1 MNYELLKKEN
11 NKVTISMKASVED
24 FNAAVKSAYTK
35 ERKRFNIPG
44 FRKGKA
50 PKSIIEKQYGEGVF
64 YEEAINILLNE
75 HYPKAIDEL
84 KLDVVDR
91 PDVDIKE
98 INMETGVEL
107 EAIVEVK
114 PEFELDN
121 YKGIEV
127 EKVENPVTD
136 EQLEEELKRVQDQ
149 NGRVITIEEGKVEN
163 GDTANINYAG
173 FLGEEQFEGG
183 TAEGHD
189 LTIGSGQFI
198 PGFEEELVGAEVGA
212 DVDVNVTFP
221 EDYQAENLAGQPVV
235 FKVKVNSISRKELP
249 ELDDEFAKDV
259 SEFDTLDEYK
269 ADLKRIMVEQAE
281 NADKAAQRDKVIE
294 AVSGLVDIEIPQGMI
309 DMETDHML
317 RDFQMQLQYSGL
329 QLDKYFELTG
339 TTVEQLRAQMAD
351 DALTRVK
358 TNLVI
363 EKVKELENIEATEE
377 DLNAEMEKYAEAQKQ
392 DIEQIKKMFEAD
404 NFEYIKNTIAIR
416 KTVDF
421 LVDNAKLK

>member
-11 NKVTISMKASVED
+11 NKVTVSMTVDAEGFKT
-24 FNAAVKSAYTK
+24 AVKAAYMK
-35 ERKRFNIPG
+35 ERGRFNIPG

-50 PKSIIEKQYGEGVF
+50 PKRVIETQYGEGVF
-64 YEEAINILLNE
+64 FEEAINILLNE

-91 PDVDIKE
+91 PDVDIKD
-98 INMETGVEL
+98 INVETGVVL
-107 EAIVEVK
+107 EATVDVK
-114 PEFELDN
+114 PEIVVEN

-127 EKVENPVTD
+127 EKIENPVSD
-136 EQLEEELKRVQDQ
+136 EAVEEELKKVQDQ
-149 NGRVITIEEGKVEN
+149 NGRLLTLEEGKIQDKDV
-163 GDTANINYAG
+163 ANINYAG

-183 TAEGHD
+183 TADGHD

-198 PGFEEELVGAEVGA
+198 PGFEEQLIGANVGD
-212 DVDVNVTFP
+212 DVEVNVSFP
-221 EDYQAENLAGQPVV
+221 EEYHAENLAGQAVV

-269 ADLKRIMVEQAE
+269 ADLKRIMVEQAS

-294 AVSGLVDIEIPQGMI
+294 AIAQTVEVEIPEGMI
-309 DMETDHML
+309 NQEVDHML
-317 RDFQMQLQYSGL
+317 RDFGMQLQYQGL
-329 QLDKYFELTG
+329 QLEQYYQLTNSS
-339 TTVEQLRAQMAD
+339 EADLRSQMAE
-351 DALTRVK
+351 DASMRVK

-363 EKVKELENIEATEE
+363 EKVQELEAIEASEE
-377 DLNAEMEKYAEAQKQ
+377 DLNAEFEKYAEMQKT
-392 DIEQIKKMFEAD
+392 DVDAIKKMFEQD
-404 NFEYIKNTIAIR
+404 NFEYIKNTIAVR

-421 LVDNAKLK
+421 LVENATLK

>member
-1 MNYELLKKEN
+1 MNYELLKKED
-11 NKVTISMKASVED
+11 NKVTISMKVD
-24 FNAAVKSAYTK
+24 KDGFNKAVKDAYMK

-50 PKSIIEKQYGEGVF
+50 PKKIIESQYGEGVF
-64 YEEAINILLNE
+64 YEEAINILLGE

-98 INMETGVEL
+98 ISPETGVEL
-107 EAIVEVK
+107 EAIVDVK
-114 PEFELDN
+114 PEFTLEN

-127 EKVENPVTD
+127 EKIENTVTD
-136 EQLEEELKRVQDQ
+136 EQVQEELEKIQDQ
-149 NGRVITIEEGKVEN
+149 NGRMLTIEEGTVEN
-163 GDTANINYAG
+163 NDVANIDYSG

-198 PGFEEELVGAEVGA
+198 PGFEEELIGAAVGSEI
-212 DVDVNVTFP
+212 DVNVTFP
-221 EDYQAENLAGQPVV
+221 EEYHAEHLAGQPVV

-259 SEFDTLDEYK
+259 SEFDTLEEYK
-269 ADLKRIMVEQAE
+269 ADLKKTMVEQAE

-294 AVSGLVDIEIPQGMI
+294 AVAELVDFDIPQGMI
-309 DMETDHML
+309 NTETDHML
-317 RDFQMQLQYSGL
+317 RDFQMQLQYQGL
-329 QLDKYFELTG
+329 QLDKYFEITG
-339 TTVEQLRAQMAD
+339 SSVEDLRGQMAD

-358 TNLVI
+358 TNLVL
-363 EKVKELENIEATEE
+363 EKVKELESIEANEE
-377 DLNAEMEKYAEAQKQ
+377 DLNAEFEKYAEAQKQ
-392 DIEQIKKMFEAD
+392 DVESIKKMFEAD
-404 NFEYIKNTIAIR
+404 NFEYIKNTIAVR

-421 LVDNAKLK
+421 LVDNATLK

>member
-1 MNYELLKKEN
+1 MNYELLKKED
-11 NKVTISMKASVED
+11 NKVTISMKVDAD
-24 FNAAVKSAYTK
+24 GFKAAVKDAYMK

-50 PKSIIEKQYGEGVF
+50 PKKIIESQYGEGVF

-98 INMETGVEL
+98 MNEEGVVL
-107 EAIVEVK
+107 EAVVEVK
-114 PEFELDN
+114 PEITVEG

-127 EKVENPVTD
+127 EKIENPVTD
-136 EQLEEELKRVQDQ
+136 EQVQEELERVQDQ
-149 NGRVITIEEGKVEN
+149 NGRVVALEEGQVQDKDV
-163 GDTANINYAG
+163 ANINYAG

-198 PGFEEELVGAEVGA
+198 PGFEEALIGAKVGDE
-212 DVDVNVTFP
+212 VDVNVTFP
-221 EDYQAENLAGQPVV
+221 EDYQAENLAGQAVV

-259 SEFDTLDEYK
+259 SEFDTLEEYK
-269 ADLKRIMVEQAE
+269 ADLKRIMTEQAE

-294 AVSGLVDIEIPQGMI
+294 AVAELVEVEIPNGMI
-309 DMETDHML
+309 DSEVDHML
-317 RDFQMQLQYSGL
+317 RDFDMQLQYQGL
-329 QLDKYFELTG
+329 NLDKYFELTG
-339 TTVEQLRAQMAD
+339 SKVEDLKGQMTE
-351 DALTRVK
+351 DAKVRVK

-363 EKVKELENIEATEE
+363 EKVTELENIEASEE
-377 DLNAEMEKYAEAQKQ
+377 DLNEEFEKYAEAQGR
-392 DIEQIKKMFEAD
+392 DIEEIKKMFEVD
-404 NFEYIKNTIAIR
+404 NFEYIKNTIAVR
-416 KTVDF
+416 KTIDF
-421 LVDNAKLK
+421 LVDNATLK

>member
-1 MNYELLKKEN
+1 MNYELLKKED
-11 NKVTISMKASVED
+11 NKVTIGMTIDAD
-24 FNAAVKSAYTK
+24 GFNKAVKDAYMN

-50 PKSIIEKQYGEGVF
+50 PKSIIEKQYGVGVF
-64 YEEAINILLNE
+64 YEEAVNLLLNE

-84 KLDVVDR
+84 NIDVVDR

-98 INMETGVEL
+98 INPETGVVL
-107 EAIVEVK
+107 EAIVDVK
-114 PEFELDN
+114 PEITLDN

-127 EKVENPVTD
+127 EKIENPVTD
-136 EQLEEELKRVQDQ
+136 EQVQEELERIQDQ
-149 NGRVITIEEGKVEN
+149 NGRVTTLEEGKVEEK
-163 GDTANINYAG
+163 DIANINYAG

-183 TAEGHD
+183 TADGHD
-189 LTIGSGQFI
+189 LTIGAGQFI
-198 PGFEEELVGAEVGA
+198 PGFEEALIGAEVGA

-221 EDYQAENLAGQPVV
+221 EEYHAEHLAGQPVV
-235 FKVKVNSISRKELP
+235 FKVKVNSIQRKELP
-249 ELDDEFAKDV
+249 ALDDEFASDV
-259 SEFDTLDEYK
+259 SEFDTLEEYK

-294 AVSGLVDIEIPQGMI
+294 AVSELVDVEIPQGMI
-309 DMETDHML
+309 NAETDQML
-317 RDFQMQLQYSGL
+317 RDFQMQLQYQGL
-329 QLDKYFELTG
+329 QLDKYFEITG
-339 TTVEQLRAQMAD
+339 STEADLRGQMSA

-363 EKVKELENIEATEE
+363 EKVKELEAIEATEE
-377 DLNAEMEKYAEAQKQ
+377 ELNEEFEKYAEMQKS
-392 DIEQIKKMFEAD
+392 DVESIKKMFEAD

>member
-1 MNYELLKKEN
+1 MNYELLKKED
-11 NKVTISMKASVED
+11 NKVTIGMTIDAD
-24 FNAAVKSAYTK
+24 GFNKAVKDAYMN

-50 PKSIIEKQYGEGVF
+50 PKSIIEKQYGVGVF
-64 YEEAINILLNE
+64 YEEAVNLLLNE

-84 KLDVVDR
+84 NIDVVDR

-98 INMETGVEL
+98 INPETGVVL
-107 EAIVEVK
+107 EAIVDVK
-114 PEFELDN
+114 PEITLDN

-127 EKVENPVTD
+127 EKIENPVTD
-136 EQLEEELKRVQDQ
+136 EQVQEELERIQDQ
-149 NGRVITIEEGKVEN
+149 NGRVTTLEEGKVE
-163 GDTANINYAG
+163 DKDIANINYAG

-183 TAEGHD
+183 TADGHD

-198 PGFEEELVGAEVGA
+198 PGFEEALIGAEVGA

-221 EDYQAENLAGQPVV
+221 EEYHAEHLAGQPVV
-235 FKVKVNSISRKELP
+235 FKVKVNSIQRKELP
-249 ELDDEFAKDV
+249 ALDDEFASDV
-259 SEFDTLDEYK
+259 SEFDTLEEYK

-294 AVSGLVDIEIPQGMI
+294 AVSELVDVEIPQGMI
-309 DMETDHML
+309 NAETDQML
-317 RDFQMQLQYSGL
+317 RDFQMQLQYQGL
-329 QLDKYFELTG
+329 QLDKYFEITG
-339 TTVEQLRAQMAD
+339 STEADLRGQMSA

-363 EKVKELENIEATEE
+363 EKVKELEAIEATEE
-377 DLNAEMEKYAEAQKQ
+377 ELNEEFEKYAEMQKS
-392 DIEQIKKMFEAD
+392 DVETIKKMFEAD

>member
-1 MNYELLKKEN
+1 VKDAYMN
-11 NKVTISMKASVED
+11 
-24 FNAAVKSAYTK
+24 

-50 PKSIIEKQYGEGVF
+50 PKSIIEKQYGVGVF
-64 YEEAINILLNE
+64 YEEAVNLLLNE

-84 KLDVVDR
+84 NIDVVDR

-98 INMETGVEL
+98 INPETGVVL
-107 EAIVEVK
+107 EAIVDVK
-114 PEFELDN
+114 PEITLDN

-127 EKVENPVTD
+127 EKIENPVTD
-136 EQLEEELKRVQDQ
+136 EQVQEELERIQDQ
-149 NGRVITIEEGKVEN
+149 NGRVTTLEEGKVEEK
-163 GDTANINYAG
+163 DIANINYAG

-183 TAEGHD
+183 TADGHD
-189 LTIGSGQFI
+189 LTIGAGQFI
-198 PGFEEELVGAEVGA
+198 PGFEEALIGAEVGA

-221 EDYQAENLAGQPVV
+221 EEYHAEHLAGQPVV
-235 FKVKVNSISRKELP
+235 FKVKVNSIQRKELP
-249 ELDDEFAKDV
+249 ALDDEFASDV
-259 SEFDTLDEYK
+259 SEFDTLEEYK

-294 AVSGLVDIEIPQGMI
+294 AVSELVDVEIPQGMI
-309 DMETDHML
+309 NAETDQML
-317 RDFQMQLQYSGL
+317 RDFQMQLQYQGL
-329 QLDKYFELTG
+329 QLDKYFEITG
-339 TTVEQLRAQMAD
+339 STEADLRGQMSA

-363 EKVKELENIEATEE
+363 EKVKELEAIEATEE
-377 DLNAEMEKYAEAQKQ
+377 ELNEEFEKYAEMQKS
-392 DIEQIKKMFEAD
+392 DVESIKKMFEAD

>member
-11 NKVTISMKASVED
+11 NKVTISMKVDAEG

-75 HYPKAIDEL
+75 HYPKAIEEL
-84 KLDVVDR
+84 NLDVVDR

-98 INMETGVEL
+98 INEETGVEL

-127 EKVENPVTD
+127 DKVENPVTD
-136 EQLEEELKRVQDQ
+136 EQLEEELKKVQDQ
-149 NGRVITIEEGKVEN
+149 NGRVITVEEGKVQE

-212 DVDVNVTFP
+212 DVEVNITFP
-221 EDYQAENLAGQPVV
+221 EDYHAENLAGQAVV

-269 ADLKRIMVEQAE
+269 ADLKKIMVEQAE

-294 AVSGLVDIEIPQGMI
+294 AVSSLVDVEIPQGMI
-309 DMETDHML
+309 EMETDHML

-339 TTVEQLRAQMAD
+339 TTVEQLRAQMSD

-363 EKVKELENIEATEE
+363 EKVKELEKVEATEE
-377 DLNAEMEKYAEAQKQ
+377 DLNAEIEKYAEMQKQ
-392 DIEQIKKMFEAD
+392 DVESVKKMFEAD